1 MENRTTLERVQ
12 EILRDDLGYREECLS
27 PDSRFIN
34 DIGMDSLDMVEFTME
49 VDEEFGI
56 VIEDIEWD
64 EILTIGA
71 AVTLIDKKMD
81 SKDNS

>member
-27 PDSRFIN
+27 PDARFID

-71 AVTLIDKKMD
+71 AVTLIDKKMA
-81 SKDNS
+81 SRENS